1 MVLGL
6 CDGHKRLKKYL
17 GLHSMKGHTDLRIE
31 MHFVDLE
38 ICMYSIHVFL
48 GVMWSP
54 SKLIAFYSFEFDF
67 P

>member
-38 ICMYSIHVFL
+38 ICMYSIQVFL
-48 GVMWSP
+48 GVM
-54 SKLIAFYSFEFDF
+54 
-67 P
+67 